1 MALESNI
8 LKQDSALS
16 INLAETWAAHASFE
30 EIMNKF
36 KNVLSKNQEQ
46 IPTEI
51 ITIGEKLEQTSVELK
66 HAVTNAIKSIEETK
80 INIIKIL
87 QF

>member
-8 LKQDSALS
+8 LKEDSALS

-30 EIMNKF
+30 DIMNKF
-36 KNVLSKNQEQ
+36 KNVLSKNQEH

-51 ITIGEKLEQTSVELK
+51 ISIGEKLE
-66 HAVTNAIKSIEETK
+66 
-80 INIIKIL
+80 
-87 QF
+87 